1 MSPLFLAHFRGAR
14 MCAEYSLFS
23 VRRTSQ
29 HAANTGTTTG
39 NTHTTEAVLL
49 RGGRLSRS
57 LCLRVCVSLPLFT
70 CLSVAGAAGLQQ
82 QSNSRQHAST
92 SRSATA
98 VVAQDWSSPQTRWR
112 VRHRQQ
118 KGNWH
123 IPTFVAKSSQ
133 HPSIINSAHQEHR
146 AHLHSHA

>member
-1 MSPLFLAHFRGAR
+1 MSPLFLAHFRVAR
-14 MCAEYSLFS
+14 MCAEYSIFS
-23 VRRTSQ
+23 VRRNKPACGKHSNDNRQ
-29 HAANTGTTTG
+29 HP
-39 NTHTTEAVLL
+39 HH
-49 RGGRLSRS
+49 RGRIATWRPTLSFSVRACVCLSPS
-57 LCLRVCVSLPLFT
+57 LY
-70 CLSVAGAAGLQQ
+70 LSVAGAAGLQQ

-118 KGNWH
+118 EGNWH